1 MSSLNQILQEASH
14 LPEDQRFT
22 LAHRLLTIG
31 EPPLSESVKH
41 VWDVEI
47 QDRIAR
53 YDRGEIQSRQAGE
66 VLSELD
72 RQCLDLEQKSD

>member
-1 MSSLNQILQEASH
+1 MSSLNQILQEAIH
-14 LPEDQRFT
+14 LPEDQRFA

-31 EPPLSESVKH
+31 EPSPSESVKQ

-53 YDRGEIQSRQAGE
+53 YDRGEIRSRTVGE
-66 VLSELD
+66 VFSELD
-72 RQCLDLEQKSD
+72 RRLKA